1 MVSIAADGEN
11 LIYKE
16 GICEMIY
23 EKNRVYIIFVSIAS
37 LSNQK
42 ASWKKVPQLCHFSL
56 DQVLQNYF
64 DLSDMNH
71 SDQKYRISFDTESTI
86 WYGADSLQLIKE
98 KAIHVL

>member
-1 MVSIAADGEN
+1 MVSIAADGES

-16 GICEMIY
+16 SICEMISW
-23 EKNRVYIIFVSIAS
+23 ENRVDISYIFEHGFIS
-37 LSNQK
+37 LSYQK
-42 ASWKKVPQLCHFSL
+42 FQNCAICSV